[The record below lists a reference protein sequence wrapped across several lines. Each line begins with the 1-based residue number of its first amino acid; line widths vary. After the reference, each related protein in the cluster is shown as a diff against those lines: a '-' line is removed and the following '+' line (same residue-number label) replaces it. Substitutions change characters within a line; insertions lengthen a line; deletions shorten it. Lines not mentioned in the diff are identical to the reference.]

1 MEEILFMSSLKRREN
16 ESKLNTSG
24 NKKGEIRGG
33 TLSVD
38 LLWYI
43 QYTDSLLFVFYSQ
56 VACSAVS

>member
-38 LLWYI
+38 LL
-43 QYTDSLLFVFYSQ
+43 
-56 VACSAVS
+56 

>member
-24 NKKGEIRGG
+24 NKKGGIHGG

-38 LLWYI
+38 LL
-43 QYTDSLLFVFYSQ
+43 
-56 VACSAVS
+56 